1 MNKDS
6 SGYTLTFASV
16 MVVVV
21 AVLLS
26 LAAIGLGP
34 YQAQNVKLEKMQN
47 ILASIG
53 VKSQAIEAEKIFSE
67 YIKEQV
73 VLNKKGER
81 VTDDISA
88 FDIDLKKELD
98 KTKTGKADEQLFPLF
113 VFNKDGNLYYIIP
126 VRGKGLWG
134 PIWGYVALEGDMNT
148 VHGASFGHKGETP
161 GLGAEINTEEFQKQF
176 VGKKIFDESG
186 NFVSVKV
193 VKGGAAPE
201 DLHGVDAISGGTI
214 TSNGVTEMLKRT
226 LSNYIPYFKTMNKAG
241 RKVTAANE
249 PKTIFISVC
258 NCLLP
263 IAH

>member
-1 MNKDS
+1 MNKNS
-6 SGYTLTFASV
+6 SKYTFMFASV
-16 MVVVV
+16 MVIVV

-47 ILASIG
+47 ILASID
-53 VKSQAIEAEKIFSE
+53 VKSEAKEAEKLFNQ

-73 VLNKKGER
+73 VLNNKGEK
-81 VTDDISA
+81 VPGDISA

-98 KTKTGKADEQLFPLF
+98 KAKTGQADKQLFPLF
-113 VFNKDGNLYYIIP
+113 TFNKGGRTYYVIP

-134 PIWGYVALEGDMNT
+134 PIWGYIALEGDMNT
-148 VHGASFGHKGETP
+148 VFGASFGHKGETP
-161 GLGAEINTEEFQKQF
+161 GLGAEIDTEAFQKQF
-176 VGKKIFDESG
+176 VGKKILDDSG

-214 TSNGVTEMLKRT
+214 TSNGVSEMLKRT
-226 LSNYIPYFKTMNKAG
+226 LGNYVPYFKMSEKKAQQA
-241 RKVTAANE
+241 R
-249 PKTIFISVC
+249 
-258 NCLLP
+258 L
-263 IAH
+263 